1 MGKSSVIIY
10 ILTAIMILLFLSQ
23 HKPNNPHHRRRHHRH
38 RRLKIR
44 SNFTF
49 TQPNEPPHKTTMHES
64 LNDHHIPFD
73 PLVAQIERQ
82 REDKQWEQHYIQTHH
97 PESAQNHTGDADVA
111 KPEWEGFD
119 DAEEFLN
126 DERKFNV
133 SERLVVLFPK
143 IDLDPRDGFVSESEL
158 TQWNLA
164 QSLTEVVHRT
174 EREMAIHDK
183 NKDGFVSYAE
193 YEPRRAKSSDN
204 NTSEYES
211 GWWHEDHF
219 NASDADGDGL
229 LNFTE
234 FKDFLHTGD
243 TTNPKLLLWLC
254 QEEIR
259 ETDTNKDGK
268 VDFKEFFNGVYDLL
282 RNYDEEDHH
291 TSHQNDHVGELPA
304 KKLFDQLDKDG
315 DGYLSDV
322 DLLIIIGKLHPSEH
336 FFAKQ
341 QAYYSMQQ
349 ADTDKDGRLT
359 FKEMVENPYA
369 FYTSIYNVDDDE
381 DYDDEGYEYHDEFR

>member
-73 PLVAQIERQ
+73 PLVAQIER
-82 REDKQWEQHYIQTHH
+82 
-97 PESAQNHTGDADVA
+97 DADVA

-143 IDLDPRDGFVSESEL
+143 IDVDPRDGFVSESEL
-158 TQWNLA
+158 TRWNLA

-183 NKDGFVSYAE
+183 NKDGFPIE
-193 YEPRRAKSSDN
+193 KKRLE
-204 NTSEYES
+204 
-211 GWWHEDHF
+211 
-219 NASDADGDGL
+219 L
-229 LNFTE
+229 LF
-234 FKDFLHTGD
+234 GA
-243 TTNPKLLLWLC
+243 
-254 QEEIR
+254 R